1 MDITTCPECGAGAEI
16 VDRAVLESTHGPM
29 EHVRIHCVRRHW
41 FFMPVD
47 SLPAARVVAA
57 RRHPSATEA

>member
-1 MDITTCPECGAGAEI
+1 
-16 VDRAVLESTHGPM
+16 M

-47 SLPAARVVAA
+47 SLPAARVVAV